1 MKKYTIVISSFVL
14 LIVIAVIACN
24 SKKTPSANNEG
35 MVAEVSQDSLIRHG
49 EYLVNIM
56 GCHDCHSPKK
66 MTPTGPAI
74 DTAYM
79 LAGHPAKLPLP
90 PIDPSGSKGWIM
102 MSPTVTAMA
111 GPWGISYSANI
122 TSDASGIG
130 NWTEAQFFKAIR
142 EGKYKGMDNT
152 RPLLPPMPWDMIGK
166 ATDHDLRSIFAY
178 LKSTPPVDNVVPAA
192 VPPGQFASMKIN

>member
-1 MKKYTIVISSFVL
+1 
-14 LIVIAVIACN
+14 
-24 SKKTPSANNEG
+24 
-35 MVAEVSQDSLIRHG
+35 MVTEISQDSLIRHG

-79 LAGHPAKLPLP
+79 LAGHPAKLALP
-90 PIDPSGSKGWIM
+90 PIDPAGSKGWIL
-102 MSPTVTAMA
+102 MSPTVTAMV
-111 GPWGISYSANI
+111 GPWGVSYSANI
-122 TSDASGIG
+122 TSDDSGIG

-152 RPLLPPMPWDMIGK
+152 RPMLPPMPWYMIGK

-178 LKSTPPVDNVVPAA
+178 LKSTPPVENVVPAP
-192 VPPGQFASMKIN
+192 VPPGQFASQKLN